1 MFIIYTYFMNLQHA
15 CMRSFCVV
23 TRVARLCHQPAQS
36 EEEMKETSISLSERT
51 FILEALKKENRIDGR
66 RVQDIRTV
74 KIAFREQYGSAEVQ
88 YGKTRYSIKPMLYF
102 IIHINN
108 KTL

>member
-1 MFIIYTYFMNLQHA
+1 
-15 CMRSFCVV
+15 
-23 TRVARLCHQPAQS
+23 
-36 EEEMKETSISLSERT
+36 MKETFVSLSERT

-88 YGKTRYSIKPMLYF
+88 YGKTRYNLNKHEEIRSKTNHPTN
-102 IIHINN
+102 INSLHNLVITSVATTNIDTNLQYGNDTAN
-108 KTL
+108 KTNQ